1 MRKPKLLFVLSI
13 STLALAA
20 CAPSVGKVAS
30 ISAPP
35 PTWAF
40 EKTDVPVDPG
50 YRFGKLPNGMRY
62 VIRKNATPKGTATVR
77 FQIEAGSLDESDEE
91 RGYAHFLEHMAFNGS
106 TNVPEGEMI
115 KLLERNGLAFGADT
129 NAETGYAHTAYKLE
143 LPRADP
149 ALLDIALMLMRE
161 TASELTFSQGAVDR
175 ERGVMLAELRDRDT
189 FGQRNAQDGLQFG
202 LPGSRLSLRM
212 IGGTRQ
218 SLEAATPEKLRAYWR
233 REYVP
238 SRTTLFVI
246 GDFDPDLV
254 EAKLRE
260 RLSGWQ
266 AAPAEPPAKAGPISA
281 KDKGR
286 TDIYIDPALSESVA
300 VFRNGPW
307 LNEGDSLAR
316 RRESTLRMIGYAII
330 NRRLLRLSREKDA
343 PFRSATF
350 GTGNI
355 FKDGRSTELTISTV
369 DGKWRRGVIAAGTE
383 YRRAMTYGFTPE
395 EVAEQVAALRT
406 GNRNAAR
413 AQDTRSHGQ
422 LLGSAMA
429 LVSDDVVP
437 DTPANSAERF
447 EKFAPE
453 ITPDAVLAALKREAV
468 PLDEP
473 LIRLHGRVPP
483 EGGEAGLRSAW
494 AEAMAAPISPPE
506 RKAAAVFA
514 YTDFGLPGKVVSDI
528 REPALGIRQ
537 IRFANGVRLNLKRTE
552 LKQNQIMLRV
562 SIDGGQMLNTRENP
576 QATTMTGVL
585 GLGGLGKHSKDE
597 LDTIMAGHAVSANLG
612 TSDQAFVAGAATTP
626 EDLELQLQYVTAL
639 ITDPGYRPEGEVRFL
654 QNINNLF
661 ASLRSTPGSALIAD
675 QGDILS
681 DGDPRFSFGKVEQ
694 YRALNFAKLRDTLGD
709 RLTNGAIEI
718 GIVGDID
725 EEAAI
730 ALVARTFGAL
740 PQREGEFRTYDDR
753 RTRTFTKD
761 RGARVLRHAGPKDQA
776 LLNTVWP
783 TRDGEDPVAEVG
795 LEVLQRVTQIAITDN
810 LREKLGKAY
819 SPSVG
824 SQTSRTYRGW
834 GVFGIS
840 ASVGV
845 ADVPATRGAIAETV
859 AELRD
864 RPVSDDVLLRAK
876 APMLEGYDNAL
887 KSNSAWLSLVDRAQT
902 QPDRIERYLAGKARV
917 QAISAKDIQAVA
929 RLYLGAASGVEFTV
943 LPEGVDLP
951 AK

>member
-30 ISAPP
+30 TAPP
-35 PTWAF
+35 PSAWAF

-62 VIRKNATPKGTATVR
+62 VIRANATPKGTATVR
-77 FQIEAGSLDESDEE
+77 FQIEAGSLDESEEE

-106 TNVPEGEMI
+106 TNVPEGEMV

-149 ALLDIALMLMRE
+149 ALLDTALMLMRE
-161 TASELTFSQGAVDR
+161 TASELTFSPGAVDR

-202 LPGSRLSLRM
+202 MPGSRVAQRM

-218 SLEAATPEKLRAYWR
+218 SLEAATPEKLKAYWR

-238 SRTTLFVI
+238 ARTTLFVI

-260 RLSGWQ
+260 RFSSWQ
-266 AAPAEPPAKAGPISA
+266 AAPTEPPAKAGPINP

-307 LNEGDSLAR
+307 LSDSDSLAQ
-316 RRESTLRMIGYAII
+316 RRENTLRMIGYAII

-343 PFRSATF
+343 PFRSASF
-350 GTGNI
+350 GTSDI
-355 FKDGRSTELTISTV
+355 FKDGRSTELTVNTV

-383 YRRAMTYGFTPE
+383 YRRAMTFGFTPE

-422 LLGSAMA
+422 LLGGALA
-429 LVSDDVVP
+429 LVRDDVVP
-437 DTPANSAERF
+437 DTPANSAARF

-453 ITPDAVLAALKREAV
+453 ITPEAVLAALKREAV
-468 PLDEP
+468 PLEDP
-473 LIRLHGRVPP
+473 LIRLNGRVPP
-483 EGGEAGLRSAW
+483 DGGEAGLRSAW
-494 AEAMAAPISPPE
+494 TEAMAAPIAPPE
-506 RKAAAVFA
+506 RKAAAIFA
-514 YTDFGLPGKVVSDI
+514 YTDFGLPGTVVSDS
-528 REPALGIRQ
+528 REPHLGIRQ

-552 LKQNQIMLRV
+552 LRQNQVLVRV
-562 SIDGGQMLNTRENP
+562 SIDGGAMLNTASNP
-576 QATTMTGVL
+576 LATNMTAVL

-597 LDTIMAGHAVSANLG
+597 LDTMMSGHAVSANLG
-612 TSDQAFVAGAATTP
+612 VGEQAFTSTAGTTP
-626 EDLELQLQYVTAL
+626 EDLELQLQYLTAL
-639 ITDPGYRPEGEVRFL
+639 VTDPGYRKEGETLFH
-654 QNINNLF
+654 QSINNYF
-661 ASLRSTPGSALIAD
+661 AAMRATPGSALGAD
-675 QGDILS
+675 QGAIIS
-681 DGDPRFSFGKVEQ
+681 DNDPRFSQGKVED
-694 YRALNFAKLRDTLGD
+694 YRALNFTRLRADISD
-709 RLTNGAIEI
+709 RLKNGAIEI

-725 EEAAI
+725 EDAAI

-740 PQREGEFRTYDDR
+740 PKREAEFRPYEDQR
-753 RTRTFTKD
+753 SRTFTKD
-761 RGARVLRHAGPKDQA
+761 RKPRTLRHTGPKDQA

-783 TRDGEDPVAEVG
+783 TRDGEDPAAEVG

-810 LREKLGKAY
+810 LRERLGKAY
-819 SPSVG
+819 SPGVG
-824 SQTSRTYRGW
+824 SNTSRTWRGW
-834 GVFGIS
+834 GTFVIT
-840 ASVGV
+840 ATVGV
-845 ADVPATRGAIAETV
+845 PDVPATRSAIGETV

-864 RPVSDDVLLRAK
+864 RPISDDVLLRAK
-876 APMLEGYDNAL
+876 APMLEAYDNAL
-887 KSNSAWLSLVDRAQT
+887 KSNGSWLGLVDRAQT
-902 QPDRIERYLAGKARV
+902 QPDRIERYQAGKARV
-917 QAISAKDIQAVA
+917 QAITAKDIQALA
-929 RLYLGAASGVEFTV
+929 RLYLGAASGLEFTV
-943 LPEGVDLP
+943 LPEGVDPP

>member
-1 MRKPKLLFVLSI
+1 MRKSKLLFVLSI

-20 CAPSVGKVAS
+20 CAPTVGKVAS
-30 ISAPP
+30 TAPP

-50 YRFGKLPNGMRY
+50 YRFGRLPNGMRY

-202 LPGSRLSLRM
+202 LPGSRLSQRM

-238 SRTTLFVI
+238 ARTTLFVI

-254 EAKLRE
+254 EAKLRD
-260 RLSGWQ
+260 RFSSWQ
-266 AAPAEPPAKAGPISA
+266 AASAEPPAKAGPISA
-281 KDKGR
+281 RDKGR
-286 TDIYIDPALSESVA
+286 TDIYIDPALSETVA

-350 GTGNI
+350 GTGNV

-483 EGGEAGLRSAW
+483 EGGEAGLRLAW
-494 AEAMAAPISPPE
+494 TEAMAAPITPPE
-506 RKAAAVFA
+506 RKAAAVFG
-514 YTDFGLPGKVVSDI
+514 YTDFGLPGKVISDS

-552 LKQNQIMLRV
+552 LKKDQVLVQV
-562 SIDGGQMLNTRENP
+562 SIDGGNMLNTKGNP
-576 QATTMTGVL
+576 LATMMTGVL

-597 LDTIMAGHAVSANLG
+597 LDSMLSGHAVSANLG
-612 TSDQAFVAGAATTP
+612 ASEQTFTSIAGTTP
-626 EDLELQLQYVTAL
+626 EDLELQLQFVAAL
-639 ITDPGYRPEGEVRFL
+639 VTDPGYRPEGETRFH
-654 QNINNLF
+654 QNINNYF
-661 ASLRSTPGSALIAD
+661 ASMRATPGGALGAD
-675 QGDILS
+675 QGAILS
-681 DGDPRFSFGKVEQ
+681 DGDPRFSQGKVEE
-694 YRALNFAKLRDTLGD
+694 YRALNFAKLRADITD
-709 RLTNGAIEI
+709 RLRNGAIEI

-725 EEAAI
+725 EDAV
-730 ALVARTFGAL
+730 VAMIGRTFGAL
-740 PQREGEFRTYDDR
+740 PKREAEFRPYPEQR
-753 RTRTFTKD
+753 SRAFTKD
-761 RGARVLRHAGPKDQA
+761 RKARVLRHTGPKDQA
-776 LLNTVWP
+776 MITVTWP
-783 TRDGEDPVAEVG
+783 TRDGEDPIAELG
-795 LEVLQRVTQIAITDN
+795 LELLQRVVKIVLTDT
-810 LREKLGKAY
+810 LREKLGSTY
-819 SPSVG
+819 SPDAG
-824 SQTSRTYRGW
+824 SLTSRTWQG
-834 GVFGIS
+834 FGLFTVAATIDVK
-840 ASVGV
+840 SVPG
-845 ADVPATRGAIAETV
+845 TRTAIAEAF

-864 RPVSDDVLLRAK
+864 QPISDDLLLRAK

-887 KSNSAWLSLVDRAQT
+887 KSNGGWLSLVDRAQT
-902 QPDRIERYLAGKARV
+902 EPDRIERYLAGKARV
-917 QAISAKDIQAVA
+917 QTLTAKDLQALV
-929 RLYLGAASGVEFTV
+929 RQYFGATSGVEIVV
-943 LPEGVDLP
+943 LPEGVDP
-951 AK
+951 PTK